1 MLFKEDRTAFK
12 RRYSIQEILFDILK
26 CIDGVPSLKEMFRML
41 KKSAALCDS
50 WNSPMLLQW
59 NDLHDVP
66 LVSISF
72 LHMLK
77 ICAKNNIAL
86 LFKICCALW
95 RCWNDAILTLVY
107 LFSNMFCTCWR
118 TSLKKNYYCI
128 RFEDRYAQVKS
139 DFAQRNVVLSK
150 KKIA

>member
-41 KKSAALCDS
+41 KMSAALCDS

-66 LVSISF
+66 LVSICF

-86 LFKICCALW
+86 LFKICCAL
-95 RCWNDAILTLVY
+95 
-107 LFSNMFCTCWR
+107 
-118 TSLKKNYYCI
+118 
-128 RFEDRYAQVKS
+128 
-139 DFAQRNVVLSK
+139 
-150 KKIA
+150 